1 MEKGKIYRSVFS
13 PMRWLAIV
21 ILKAMGW
28 KTSDVPIQSPK
39 YILIGAPH
47 TSNWDFF
54 IGYVAMTAI
63 GLKLGWVGK
72 HTIFR
77 KPFGWF
83 MRWLGGIPIDRNRSR
98 NFVEQ
103 VVQSFNSHEKLIVA
117 IAPEGTRKKTEYWKS
132 GFYYIAYS
140 AGIPIVLG
148 FVDYERKIGGFEK
161 YINPTGEIKNDLK
174 EISDFYKGIRA
185 KYPEKF
191 GPIRFKTKS

>member
-1 MEKGKIYRSVFS
+1 
-13 PMRWLAIV
+13 MRVLSIV
-21 ILKAMGW
+21 ILKVMDW
-28 KTSDVPIQSPK
+28 KIREVPIPSSK

-54 IGYVAMTAI
+54 IGFMAMTAV

-83 MRWLGGIPIDRNRSR
+83 MKWLGGIPVDRGRSR

-103 VVQSFNSHEKLIVA
+103 VVQSFASHEKLIVA

-132 GFYYIAYS
+132 GFYHIAHT

-148 FVDYERKIGGFEK
+148 FVDYGKKTGGFEK
-161 YINPTGEIKNDLK
+161 FIIPTGEMEKDLTF
-174 EISDFYKGIRA
+174 ISDYYKSVTA
-185 KYPEKF
+185 KFPANF
-191 GPIRFKTKS
+191 GPVRFKPKF